1 MSSNLVFM
9 IVAIVAIVTFGR
21 IYRDKHGLSRRHRAG
36 HVGHQLGA
44 AMPYDDSEAR
54 ALREEVR
61 ALKERIAVLERITT
75 DNHSAVR
82 LDQEIESLR
91 DQREATTSG
100 LRDR

>member
-9 IVAIVAIVTFGR
+9 IVAIVAITTFGR
-21 IYRDKHGLSRRHRAG
+21 IYRDKHGLSRRQRAG
-36 HVGHQLGA
+36 HIGRELGA
-44 AMPYDDSEAR
+44 LAPHDNAEAR

-61 ALKERIAVLERITT
+61 TLKERIAVLERIAT

-82 LDQEIESLR
+82 LDQEIEL
-91 DQREATTSG
+91 